1 MEFLADLHIHSRFSR
16 ATSRDCTPST
26 LDLWARRKGIAL
38 LGTGD
43 FTHRAWRKELEEM
56 LTPDGSGLYTL
67 KKEFRSEEAAPA
79 GETGFIVSGEI
90 SCIYKKNGRTR
101 KVHNV
106 ILLPGLDAAEKLS
119 LRLEA
124 IGNLHSDG
132 RPILGLDSKTLLAM
146 TLDACPEAIFIPAH
160 IWTPHFSVLGANSG
174 FDAIEECYED
184 LTSSIYAVE
193 TGLSSDPPMNWRLSQ
208 LDRFALVSNSDAHSP
223 SKIAREA
230 NLFDTDCTYAALHAA
245 LKNNDHGAFR
255 GTVEFFP
262 EEGKYHLDGHRA
274 CNVRFE
280 PLQTIAA
287 NGRCPVC
294 GGKLTVGVL
303 HRVEV
308 LADRAENSVAKGPN
322 VREFIRMTTLPH
334 IIAASFGCGSCTRRV
349 DDCYGRMLGELG
361 PELDIL
367 RKVSLDDITRV
378 AGGLIAEGVRRTR
391 QGDLA
396 IRAGYDGE
404 YGVIE
409 IFSDAQRREFL
420 GQAALFETAPVVKKK
435 QPRSPLP
442 QENGEWPGKK
452 GDHCPQFDPKTIA
465 LGLNGPQ
472 LRAVNASEGPVMV
485 IAGPGTGKTRTLVS
499 RIATLVTHQGVSP
512 AAITAVTFTNKAAQ
526 EMRIRLAQL
535 LPGDLSSALTVGT
548 FHGIC
553 LELLRTGRQKE
564 DCGETRRGPA
574 VVDEAGRTAVMRE
587 ILSEAG
593 SDASAA
599 RLLREISFA
608 KSRVTPA
615 AKTLD
620 ALTLPLFRAYEKR
633 LASLGALDFDDL
645 LLRALHADEQEEACG
660 AASNGRFSHLL
671 IDEFQDI
678 NEVQYALVKKWSRRT
693 GNVFVIGDP
702 HQAIYGFRGASPEF
716 FERFIEDFPE
726 ADPISLG
733 INYRSSVAIV
743 NSAASVIAPLGATK
757 ITQET
762 INAHSN
768 DKRPIRVVLCRTV
781 RAEAAFIAEEINRM
795 VGGTDMIDAHRFGN
809 RAQEGGTRGFSDMA
823 VLYRTHRQGAIIERA
838 LVRAGIACRIAGRDE
853 ALGAPQ
859 VSAVLAFIRFAI
871 NPDDVFSLITALEWC
886 KAPPL
891 IADLFAASQMRTP
904 EELLATV
911 DKSPAALASIGCE
924 VFCKAVRSAN
934 DSVNSG
940 AAPCECARALCS
952 ALSLEID
959 EPLERLLSI
968 ADLCADCRA
977 LINAV
982 TLGEEADIV
991 RSNGKRRRADAV
1003 LLSTLHA
1010 SKGLEFP
1017 VVFIC
1022 GATDG
1027 LLPLRDAEGVCADP
1041 DEERRLFY
1049 VGMTRAREELVITV
1063 AKERRIRGE
1072 ESAQCEPSPF
1082 LADMDEKHV
1091 LHETFCPQP
1100 VVEQMSLL

>member
-1 MEFLADLHIHSRFSR
+1 MEFMADLHIHSRFSR
-16 ATSRDCTPST
+16 ATSRDCTPAT
-26 LDLWARRKGIAL
+26 LDLWARRKGINL

-43 FTHRAWRKELEEM
+43 FTHRAWRTELEEM

-67 KKEFRSEEAAPA
+67 KKEFKSGEAAPA
-79 GETGFIVSGEI
+79 GETRFIVSGEI

-146 TLDACPEAIFIPAH
+146 TLEVCPEAIFIPAH

-184 LTSSIYAVE
+184 LTPSIYAVE
-193 TGLSSDPPMNWRLSQ
+193 TGLSSDPPMNWRLSG

-223 SKIAREA
+223 AKIAREA
-230 NLFDTDCTYAALHAA
+230 NLFDTDCTYSALHAA
-245 LKNNDHGAFR
+245 LRDNDRRAFR
-255 GTVEFFP
+255 GTIEFFP

-274 CNVRFE
+274 CDVRFE

-294 GGKLTVGVL
+294 GGRLTVGVL

-308 LADRAENSVAKGPN
+308 LADRAENSPAKGPN

-334 IIAASFGCGSCTRRV
+334 IIAASFGCGECTRRV
-349 DDCYGRMLGELG
+349 DECYGRMLGELG

-367 RKVSLDDITRV
+367 RTVSLDDITRV

-391 QGDLA
+391 RGDLT
-396 IRAGYDGE
+396 IRAGYDGV

-409 IFSDAQRREFL
+409 IFSDAQRREFM
-420 GQAALFETAPVVKKK
+420 GQTALFETAHIVKKK
-435 QPRSPLP
+435 PLRSPIPKESGDLS
-442 QENGEWPGKK
+442 GKK
-452 GDHCPQFDPKTIA
+452 APEGPPFDPKTITS
-465 LGLNGPQ
+465 GLNGPQ
-472 LRAVNASEGPVMV
+472 LLAVNASECPVMV

-499 RIATLVTHQGVSP
+499 RIAALVKHQGVSP

-526 EMRIRLAQL
+526 EMRLRLAQL
-535 LPGDLSSALTVGT
+535 LPGDLSSKLTVGT

-553 LELLRTGRQKE
+553 LELLRKKCQKDDGRDKS
-564 DCGETRRGPA
+564 RGPA
-574 VVDEAGRTAVMRE
+574 VVDEAGRLAVMRE
-587 ILSEAG
+587 ILSAQG
-593 SDASAA
+593 SDVAA
-599 RLLREISFA
+599 TPILREISFA
-608 KSRVTPA
+608 KCRVNPA
-615 AKTLD
+615 AKVLD
-620 ALTLPLFRAYEKR
+620 AALLPLFEAYEKR

-645 LLRALHADEQEEACG
+645 LLRALHTDQPEDAFNTAPG
-660 AASNGRFSHLL
+660 GRFSHLL

-678 NEVQYALVKKWSRRT
+678 NEVQYALVLKWGRLS
-693 GNVFVIGDP
+693 GNIFVIGDP
-702 HQAIYGFRGASPEF
+702 HQSIYGFRGASPQF
-716 FERFIEDFPE
+716 FEKFIEDFP
-726 ADPISLG
+726 AVNQISLG
-733 INYRSSVAIV
+733 INYRSPVAV
-743 NSAASVIAPLGATK
+743 VKSAASVIAPLGATK
-757 ITQET
+757 IKQEPLD
-762 INAHSN
+762 AHSN
-768 DKRPIRVVLCRTV
+768 DGRPLRVVFCRTGQE
-781 RAEAAFIAEEINRM
+781 EANFVAEEINRM
-795 VGGTDMIDAHRFGN
+795 VGGTDMIDAHRFGS
-809 RAQEGGTRGFSDMA
+809 RAQEGALRGFSDMA
-823 VLYRTHRQGAIIERA
+823 VLYRTHRQAAVIERA
-838 LVRAGIACRIAGRDE
+838 LVREGIACRIAGRDE
-853 ALGAPQ
+853 ALCTPQ
-859 VSAVLAFIRFAI
+859 VSTVLAFMRFAM
-871 NPDDVFSLITALEWC
+871 NPDDIFSLLTALEWC

-891 IADLFAASQMRTP
+891 IADLFAASPQRTLD
-904 EELLATV
+904 ELLAIV
-911 DKSPAALASIGCE
+911 DKSPEALASMGCSA
-924 VFCKAVRSAN
+924 FCNAVRSVN
-934 DSVNSG
+934 DLINRET
-940 AAPCECARALCS
+940 APRECALELCNE
-952 ALSLEID
+952 LSLEID
-959 EPLERLLSI
+959 EPLERLMSI
-968 ADLCADCRA
+968 ADLCVDCRA

-991 RSNGKRRRADAV
+991 RSGGKRRRGDAV

-1049 VGMTRAREELVITV
+1049 VGMTRAREELIITV
-1063 AKERRIRGE
+1063 AKERRIRGVSE
-1072 ESAQCEPSPF
+1072 QCEPSPF
-1082 LADMDEKHV
+1082 LADMDKKYFR
-1091 LHETFCPQP
+1091 HETFCPQP
-1100 VVEQMSLL
+1100 VVEQMTLL